1 MPVWLFDI
9 VLAAGLVLV
18 AWRAIFAGTL
28 FKCVVLFIA
37 FGLLMSL
44 AWVRLDAPDIALAE
58 AAIGAG
64 ITGALMLDAL
74 GHVAGEP
81 ASREARD
88 EPDPDQAPSSLAR
101 PLRVVLLAAAGG
113 LAVLSGAALWLLPDG
128 YPGLAGP
135 ALAAVADH
143 PVANAA
149 TVVLLDLRAYDT
161 FLEMAVFLVAV
172 LGALILKARAIREP
186 RAVPPAHGSEML
198 QAVAR
203 WLAPLMVLMAGYLL
217 WAGTARSGGAFPAGA
232 ILGAAGVLLFLAHL
246 GRSFVAD
253 TRAVRLLLSVGVAT
267 FLAAGLAGLVGGRA
281 FLDYAPGAAYAVIVL
296 VEAMLTLSIGVTLA
310 LLYGASAL
318 APRVPEAATDDAEPP
333 S

>member
-1 MPVWLFDI
+1 M
-9 VLAAGLVLV
+9 ALV
-18 AWRAIFAGTL
+18 AWRAIFAETL

-81 ASREARD
+81 ADRSAGDMPLPGEAPPPAG
-88 EPDPDQAPSSLAR
+88 EPLA
-101 PLRVVLLAAAGG
+101 LVLLAGVGGLMGLLG
-113 LAVLSGAALWLLPDG
+113 LAVWGLPEVYRG
-128 YPGLAGP
+128 VAEP
-135 ALAAVADH
+135 ALAEVADH

-161 FLEMAVFLVAV
+161 FLEMAVFLVAA

-186 RAVPPAHGSEML
+186 RAIPPAHGSEML
-198 QAVAR
+198 HAVAV
-203 WLAPLMVLMAGYLL
+203 WLAPLMVLVAGYLL

-232 ILGAAGVLLFLAHL
+232 MLGAAGVLLFLAQI
-246 GRSFVAD
+246 GRGQIAD
-253 TRAVRLLLSVGVAT
+253 TRVMRLLLSIGVAT
-267 FLAAGLAGLVGGRA
+267 FLVAGAAAFLSDRA
-281 FLDYAPGAAYAVIVL
+281 FLEHAPGTAYAMIVL
-296 VEAMLTLSIGVTLA
+296 IEAMITISIGVTLA

-318 APRVPEAATDDAEPP
+318 DPRTPEAEPTEERAP